1 MITIT
6 LNGEIHQ
13 LKESISIDQLLKD
26 LQLQPTLYLVELN
39 QVALFRSE
47 WENQKIKAEDQ
58 IEIIRIVAGG

>member
-6 LNGEIHQ
+6 LNGIDHQ
-13 LKESISIDQLLKD
+13 MSDSISINQLLKD

-47 WENQKIKAEDQ
+47 WENQKIKAGDQ

>member
-1 MITIT
+1 MITLT
-6 LNGEIHQ
+6 LNGIS
-13 LKESISIDQLLKD
+13 KEFDDSISIDELMKV

-47 WENQKIKAEDQ
+47 WGNQKIKSGDQ

>member
-6 LNGEIHQ
+6 LNGVDHQ
-13 LKESISIDQLLKD
+13 MNDSISINQLLKD

-39 QVALFRSE
+39 QIALFRSE
-47 WENQKIKAEDQ
+47 WENQKIKAGDQ